1 MHSVAVRDGAAI
13 AYIAASHER
22 WDSEHKRFGVVRPV
36 LRSDV
41 WSTDLFESLVEIGED
56 WLRAEDAAISV
67 VRVREDIIQDLGA
80 LERLGYR
87 EDRRM
92 RMSELD
98 LAANRDQM
106 LATREE
112 SRRRMREQGIEMLPL
127 SQVADPDRYRK
138 LYEMWIESE
147 KDIPTTVPSR
157 DLSPEEWKRFWFTNP
172 AIRED
177 HMWVAIQ
184 DGHVA
189 GISLLDTPVV
199 RGVPWT
205 AYTGTA
211 LAFRGRGIA
220 RALKYESIGQ
230 AIESGFTRVRTNNDA
245 DNTAILRINQEM
257 GYRLVAPLIELHRE
271 LDS

>member
-1 MHSVAVRDGAAI
+1 MTWAELHGALRGRGLVRADDALQADAAVGLVSGI
-13 AYIAASHER
+13 AYDSRAVKAGTVFVALRGQHVDGTMFARQAIDNGASA
-22 WDSEHKRFGVVRPV
+22 VV
-36 LRSDV
+36 L
-41 WSTDLFESLVEIGED
+41 
-56 WLRAEDAAISV
+56 ASV
-67 VRVREDIIQDLGA
+67 VWQ
-80 LERLGYR
+80 
-87 EDRRM
+87 
-92 RMSELD
+92 
-98 LAANRDQM
+98 AANRDQM

-189 GISLLDTPVV
+189 GI
-199 RGVPWT
+199 
-205 AYTGTA
+205 
-211 LAFRGRGIA
+211 
-220 RALKYESIGQ
+220 
-230 AIESGFTRVRTNNDA
+230 
-245 DNTAILRINQEM
+245 
-257 GYRLVAPLIELHRE
+257 
-271 LDS
+271 